1 MFHRGGYGRG
11 QGRGS
16 GLRGGRAGLTGHV
29 GKRWRLPARG
39 AGMAWA
45 AGTAWPGTRYA
56 TASIGK
62 FLHKLIRINSD
73 DPGHAAHRQP

>member
-39 AGMAWA
+39 AGMAWV
-45 AGTAWPGTRYA
+45 AGMAWAGRHGLG
-56 TASIGK
+56 GK
-62 FLHKLIRINSD
+62 RGLAWNQICDSLDREVPAQVNSD
-73 DPGHAAHRQP
+73 